1 MRRALVVVA
10 VVAAAALTLWLTG
23 GASSVT
29 ERIDAWRQR
38 PRVLLGA
45 DTFETVTVTEGAMA
59 PQTGPFDNE
68 PGEDLA
74 LVDFNGIR
82 ILLPTTLGE
91 RQRLEFTG
99 DVRSRWSDSSRL
111 ARIGG
116 ALVVVETGHG
126 LDTPRVHDVDGTER
140 WRYRPAA
147 DQPPTSFVPAD
158 LDGDGDGEFYAT
170 IASNLVRLDANGQEI
185 WRAPLSSGR
194 ITATAPRTRRDS
206 GWIVTESAGETV
218 VWDETGRRLAAV
230 TMKDARPLGVIDWP
244 DGRYMLT
251 GGAALRAV
259 SLDGRVAFDW
269 TVADM
274 LIRQALPLVLQPG
287 VPPSVALVAEGATN
301 RRRLQIVSP
310 EKMLEY
316 DEILGAP
323 TELLKARGADG
334 MDRLFLRRAGVLAL
348 QRRAG

>member
-116 ALVVVETGHG
+116 ALVVVETGNG
-126 LDTPRVHDVDGTER
+126 LDTPRVHD
-140 WRYRPAA
+140 
-147 DQPPTSFVPAD
+147 
-158 LDGDGDGEFYAT
+158 
-170 IASNLVRLDANGQEI
+170 
-185 WRAPLSSGR
+185 
-194 ITATAPRTRRDS
+194 
-206 GWIVTESAGETV
+206 
-218 VWDETGRRLAAV
+218 
-230 TMKDARPLGVIDWP
+230 
-244 DGRYMLT
+244 
-251 GGAALRAV
+251 
-259 SLDGRVAFDW
+259 
-269 TVADM
+269 
-274 LIRQALPLVLQPG
+274 
-287 VPPSVALVAEGATN
+287 
-301 RRRLQIVSP
+301 
-310 EKMLEY
+310 
-316 DEILGAP
+316 
-323 TELLKARGADG
+323 
-334 MDRLFLRRAGVLAL
+334 
-348 QRRAG
+348 